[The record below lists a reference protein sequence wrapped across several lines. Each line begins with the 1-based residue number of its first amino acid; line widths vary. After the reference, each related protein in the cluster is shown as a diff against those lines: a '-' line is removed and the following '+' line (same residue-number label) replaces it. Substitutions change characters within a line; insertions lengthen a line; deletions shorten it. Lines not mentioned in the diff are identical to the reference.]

1 MAEAVNGTPQLEE
14 DGDAP
19 VAGRERWTLSLISL
33 GHFFSHYYGLVLPP
47 LFPFLKA
54 EFGVS
59 YIELGLAMTAYMLL
73 GGIMQSPVGFLVDRI
88 GPRSVLL
95 AGLALNV
102 FAVLFMG
109 FVGSYWMLLFL
120 AVLAGLGNSVF
131 HPADY
136 AILNGTI
143 RESKLGRAFAIHT
156 FSGFLGGACAPV
168 TVLVLAQWTDW
179 RTAVIA
185 TGVAGLIALAIMY
198 WRRDRLE
205 VTDTKTMLNA
215 VIRFSLNHRLPIV
228 AAAGVEG
235 HPEVYEVEMKFPV
248 ADASAM
254 EQKLVGLA
262 ARFREPVQQT
272 DRYFVHPCRDFGRT
286 DEALRLRRV
295 GDEVELTWKGPRI
308 DSAAKTRQ
316 EILLPLPTGPRTV
329 DEWTELLAAL
339 GFRVLAEVVKRR
351 HAARVLWQ
359 GAEVDAA
366 LDHVDGVGNYLELE
380 ILARQGEIQVATACV
395 DSLARELSCGDAER
409 RSYLELQL
417 EARLG

>member
-1 MAEAVNGTPQLEE
+1 VNCPAV
-14 DGDAP
+14 
-19 VAGRERWTLSLISL
+19 
-33 GHFFSHYYGLVLPP
+33 
-47 LFPFLKA
+47 
-54 EFGVS
+54 
-59 YIELGLAMTAYMLL
+59 
-73 GGIMQSPVGFLVDRI
+73 GG
-88 GPRSVLL
+88 
-95 AGLALNV
+95 
-102 FAVLFMG
+102 
-109 FVGSYWMLLFL
+109 
-120 AVLAGLGNSVF
+120 
-131 HPADY
+131 
-136 AILNGTI
+136 
-143 RESKLGRAFAIHT
+143 
-156 FSGFLGGACAPV
+156 
-168 TVLVLAQWTDW
+168 
-179 RTAVIA
+179 
-185 TGVAGLIALAIMY
+185 
-198 WRRDRLE
+198 
-205 VTDTKTMLNA
+205 
-215 VIRFSLNHRLPIV
+215 LPIV

-235 HPEVYEVEMKFPV
+235 HAEVYEVEMKFPV